1 MKSEGGRDQKCYGGV
16 MSKFAKSIAMLAA
29 VGAAGATLWWAG
41 AALFGDEST
50 AGAKHAVNQLW
61 IERLPANSRDRVDHF
76 VLVRHSEG
84 RVGAIGKSSQW
95 RHNIEVF
102 LWGLEGERL
111 NVFLPQDEVKAALK
125 VRTWECSGEAPKPFE
140 LCLELSNAKGR
151 SVTLY
156 SRKDW
161 IIEPGNVADAL
172 ADIADDEPAL
182 AGLVAELDGVDRAPT
197 DEDVIADAAQWAE
210 VELLDR

>member
-1 MKSEGGRDQKCYGGV
+1 

-29 VGAAGATLWWAG
+29 VGAAGATMWWAG
-41 AALFGDEST
+41 TALFGDESA

-61 IERLPANSRDRVDHF
+61 IERLPADPRDRVDHF

-84 RVGAIGKSSQW
+84 RVGAVGKSSQW
-95 RHNIEVF
+95 RHSIELF

-111 NVFLPQDEVKAALK
+111 NVFLPQDEKKAALK
-125 VRTWECSGEAPKPFE
+125 VRTWECAGEAPKPFE
-140 LCLELSNAKGR
+140 LCLELTNAKGQ
-151 SVTLY
+151 SAKLF

-172 ADIADDEPAL
+172 EEIADDEPAL
-182 AGLVAELDGVDRAPT
+182 AGLVAELDGVDRAAT
-197 DEDVIADAAQWAE
+197 DEAAIAEDAEGWDE
-210 VELLDR
+210 VDLFAR

>member
-1 MKSEGGRDQKCYGGV
+1 
-16 MSKFAKSIAMLAA
+16 MSKFAKSIAALAA
-29 VGAAGATLWWAG
+29 VGAVGATMWWAG
-41 AALFGDEST
+41 TALFGDESA

-84 RVGAIGKSSQW
+84 RVGAVGKSSQW

-111 NVFLPQDEVKAALK
+111 SVFLPQDERKAQLK
-125 VRTWECSGEAPKPFE
+125 VRTWECAGEAPKPFE
-140 LCLELSNAKGR
+140 LCLELTGANGSSA
-151 SVTLY
+151 TMY

-161 IIEPGNVADAL
+161 IIEPGNVTDAL
-172 ADIADDEPAL
+172 AEIADEEPAL
-182 AGLVAELDGVDRAPT
+182 AGLVAELDGVDRAAT
-197 DEDVIADAAQWAE
+197 DEQAILEDAEGWTE
-210 VELLDR
+210 VDLFGR